1 MGELRVGA
9 KSPMFSAS
17 CAGAYRPV
25 HTDELDVTAGVEMS
39 TELEMVI
46 MYTST
51 YPEIP
56 SKCLIP

>member
-1 MGELRVGA
+1 MGA